1 MKKTEKNILYWSNG
15 QKKCEG
21 NHKDGKYFLS
31 NSWDKNGEIMVKDG
45 NGVWTEW
52 SDGQKYRE
60 KTYKDGEP
68 DGLWTDWYVN
78 GQKREERTYKDG
90 ELISE
95 KCWN

>member
-1 MKKTEKNILYWSNG
+1 MSKTEKNILYWSNG

-21 NHKDGKYFLS
+21 TYKDGKYFLS

-52 SDGQKYRE
+52 SNGQKYRE

-95 KCWN
+95 E

>member
-1 MKKTEKNILYWSNG
+1 MSKTEKNILYWSNG

-21 NHKDGKYFLS
+21 N
-31 NSWDKNGEIMVKDG
+31 
-45 NGVWTEW
+45 
-52 SDGQKYRE
+52 
-60 KTYKDGEP
+60 YKDGEP